1 MSLTANVQN
10 GIPFTKLRK
19 NPLQKK
25 NKPTTTSET
34 FKKKLSTQHDDTNV
48 QRHYI
53 VEHDLQK

>member
-19 NPLQKK
+19 NPLQTKTNQQPHPK
-25 NKPTTTSET
+25 QFEKQ
-34 FKKKLSTQHDDTNV
+34 STQHDDTNV